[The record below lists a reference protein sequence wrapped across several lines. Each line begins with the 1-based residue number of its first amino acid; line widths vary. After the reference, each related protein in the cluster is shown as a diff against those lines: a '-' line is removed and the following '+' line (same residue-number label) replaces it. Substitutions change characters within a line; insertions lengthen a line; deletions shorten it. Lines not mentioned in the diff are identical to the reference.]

1 MTLKLKIRTL
11 DNFQGSLTDRTFL
24 AIREAIMELN
34 FLPGEIIRKHDI
46 CNALG
51 VSRSPV
57 SEALAKLRNE
67 GLVEV
72 VPQSG
77 TFVSRFSLQD
87 IKEGA
92 FLREAIELAC
102 IEILAS
108 NISEQQL
115 IDLNRNLKLQKVLA
129 ESDDYQGF
137 YQLDAKMHGMIMDF
151 TGYKNLAK
159 VTKTGWVQ
167 VDRARQLLLPV
178 DGRLKKAFQE
188 HRAIIKALEQNDV
201 ALARE
206 KMRTHLNQLIL
217 LLTPLEKKHPHL
229 FENS

>member
-11 DNFQGSLTDRTFL
+11 DNFQGSLTARTVL

-67 GLVEV
+67 SLVEV

-188 HRAIIKALEQNDV
+188 HRAVIKALEQNDV

-206 KMRTHLNQLIL
+206 KIRTHLNQLIL

-229 FENS
+229 FDNS

>member
-46 CNALG
+46 CNTLG

-77 TFVSRFSLQD
+77 TFVSRFSMQD

-108 NISEQQL
+108 NISEKQL

-129 ESDDYQGF
+129 ETDDYQGF
-137 YQLDAKMHGMIMDF
+137 YQLDAEMHSMIMDF

-188 HRAIIKALEQNDV
+188 HRAVIKALEQNDV

>member
-11 DNFQGSLTDRTFL
+11 DNFQGSLTNRTFL

-188 HRAIIKALEQNDV
+188 HRAVIKALEQKDV

-229 FENS
+229 FDNS

>member
-11 DNFQGSLTDRTFL
+11 GNFQGSLTDRTFL

-188 HRAIIKALEQNDV
+188 HRAVIKALEQNDV

-229 FENS
+229 FDNS

>member
-11 DNFQGSLTDRTFL
+11 DNFQGSLSNRTFL

-115 IDLNRNLKLQKVLA
+115 IELNRNLKLQKVLA
-129 ESDDYQGF
+129 ETDDYQGF

-188 HRAIIKALEQNDV
+188 HRAVIKALEQNDV

-229 FENS
+229 FDNS

>member
-46 CNALG
+46 CNTLG

-108 NISEQQL
+108 NISEKQL

-129 ESDDYQGF
+129 ETDDYQGF
-137 YQLDAKMHGMIMDF
+137 YQLDAEMHSMIMDF

-178 DGRLKKAFQE
+178 HGRLKKAFQE
-188 HRAIIKALEQNDV
+188 HRAVIKALEQNDV

>member
-11 DNFQGSLTDRTFL
+11 DNFQGSLTNRTFL

-188 HRAIIKALEQNDV
+188 HKAVIEALEQNDV

>member
-129 ESDDYQGF
+129 ETDDYQGF

-188 HRAIIKALEQNDV
+188 HRAVIKALEQNDV

-229 FENS
+229 FDNS

>member
-11 DNFQGSLTDRTFL
+11 DNFQGSLTNRTFL
-24 AIREAIMELN
+24 AVREAIIELN

-137 YQLDAKMHGMIMDF
+137 YQLDAEMHGMIMDF

-188 HRAIIKALEQNDV
+188 HRAVIKALEQNDV

>member
-11 DNFQGSLTDRTFL
+11 DNFQGSLSNRTFL

-129 ESDDYQGF
+129 ETDDYQGF
-137 YQLDAKMHGMIMDF
+137 YQLDAEMHGMIMDF

-188 HRAIIKALEQNDV
+188 HRAVIKALEQNDV

>member
-46 CNALG
+46 CNTLG

-108 NISEQQL
+108 NISEKQL

-129 ESDDYQGF
+129 ETDDYQGF
-137 YQLDAKMHGMIMDF
+137 YQLDAEMHSMIMDF

-188 HRAIIKALEQNDV
+188 HRAVIKALEQNDV

>member
-1 MTLKLKIRTL
+1 MTLKLKIRTM
-11 DNFQGSLTDRTFL
+11 DNFQGSLTNRTFL

-188 HRAIIKALEQNDV
+188 HRAVIKALEQNDV

-229 FENS
+229 FDNS

>member
-108 NISEQQL
+108 KISEQQL

-129 ESDDYQGF
+129 ETDDYQGF
-137 YQLDAKMHGMIMDF
+137 YQLDAEMHGMIMDF

-188 HRAIIKALEQNDV
+188 HRAVIKALEQNDV

>member
-11 DNFQGSLTDRTFL
+11 DNFQGSLTNRTFL
-24 AIREAIMELN
+24 AVREAIIELN

-51 VSRSPV
+51 LSRSPV

-188 HRAIIKALEQNDV
+188 HRAVIKALEQNDV

>member
-1 MTLKLKIRTL
+1 MTLKLKIHTL

-46 CNALG
+46 CNTLG

-188 HRAIIKALEQNDV
+188 HKAVIEALEQNDV

>member
-11 DNFQGSLTDRTFL
+11 DNFQGSLTNRTFL

-129 ESDDYQGF
+129 ESDDCQGF

-188 HRAIIKALEQNDV
+188 HRAVIKALEQNDV

>member
-1 MTLKLKIRTL
+1 MTLKLKILTL

-188 HRAIIKALEQNDV
+188 HRAVIKALEQNDV

-229 FENS
+229 FENI

>member
-11 DNFQGSLTDRTFL
+11 DNFQGSLTDRTVL

-188 HRAIIKALEQNDV
+188 HRAVIKALEQNDD

-206 KMRTHLNQLIL
+206 NMRTHLNQLIL

>member
-11 DNFQGSLTDRTFL
+11 DNFQGSLTDRTVL

-188 HRAIIKALEQNDV
+188 HRAVIKALEQNDV

>member
-46 CNALG
+46 CNTLG

-108 NISEQQL
+108 NISEKQL

-129 ESDDYQGF
+129 ETDDYQGF
-137 YQLDAKMHGMIMDF
+137 YQLDAEMHSMILDF

-178 DGRLKKAFQE
+178 HGRLKKAFQE
-188 HRAIIKALEQNDV
+188 HRAVIKALEKNDV
-201 ALARE
+201 ALARK

>member
-11 DNFQGSLTDRTFL
+11 DNFQGSLTDRTVL

-188 HRAIIKALEQNDV
+188 HRAVIKALEQNDV

-229 FENS
+229 FDNS

>member
-11 DNFQGSLTDRTFL
+11 DNFQGSLTNRTFL

-188 HRAIIKALEQNDV
+188 HRAVIKALEQNDV

-217 LLTPLEKKHPHL
+217 LLTPLEKKHPHI

>member
-11 DNFQGSLTDRTFL
+11 DNFQGSLTSRTFL
-24 AIREAIMELN
+24 AVREAIIELN

-188 HRAIIKALEQNDV
+188 HRAVIKALEQNDV
-201 ALARE
+201 VLARE

>member
-11 DNFQGSLTDRTFL
+11 DNFQGSLTNRTFL

-77 TFVSRFSLQD
+77 TFVSIFSLQD
-87 IKEGA
+87 INEGA

-188 HRAIIKALEQNDV
+188 HRAVIKALEQNDV

>member
-108 NISEQQL
+108 KISEQQL

-129 ESDDYQGF
+129 ETDDYQGF
-137 YQLDAKMHGMIMDF
+137 YQLDAEMHGMIMDF

-178 DGRLKKAFQE
+178 HGRLKKAFQE
-188 HRAIIKALEQNDV
+188 HRAVIKALEKNDV

>member
-151 TGYKNLAK
+151 TGYKNIAK

-188 HRAIIKALEQNDV
+188 HRAVIKALEQNDV

>member
-129 ESDDYQGF
+129 ETDDYQGF
-137 YQLDAKMHGMIMDF
+137 YQLDAEMHGMIMDF
-151 TGYKNLAK
+151 TGYNNLAK

-188 HRAIIKALEQNDV
+188 HRAVIKALEQNDV

>member
-46 CNALG
+46 CNTLG

-129 ESDDYQGF
+129 ETDDYQGF
-137 YQLDAKMHGMIMDF
+137 YQLDAEMHGMIMDF

-178 DGRLKKAFQE
+178 GGRLKKAFQE
-188 HRAIIKALEQNDV
+188 HRAVIKALEKNDV

-206 KMRTHLNQLIL
+206 KMRIHLNQLIL

>member
-11 DNFQGSLTDRTFL
+11 DNFQGSLTNRTFL
-24 AIREAIMELN
+24 AIREAIMELT
-34 FLPGEIIRKHDI
+34 FLHGEIIRKHEI

-188 HRAIIKALEQNDV
+188 HRAVIKALEQNDV

>member
-46 CNALG
+46 CSALG

-92 FLREAIELAC
+92 FLREL
-102 IEILAS
+102 
-108 NISEQQL
+108 
-115 IDLNRNLKLQKVLA
+115 
-129 ESDDYQGF
+129 
-137 YQLDAKMHGMIMDF
+137 
-151 TGYKNLAK
+151 
-159 VTKTGWVQ
+159 
-167 VDRARQLLLPV
+167 
-178 DGRLKKAFQE
+178 
-188 HRAIIKALEQNDV
+188 
-201 ALARE
+201 
-206 KMRTHLNQLIL
+206 
-217 LLTPLEKKHPHL
+217 
-229 FENS
+229 

>member
-11 DNFQGSLTDRTFL
+11 DNFQGSLTDRTFI

-129 ESDDYQGF
+129 ETDDYQGF
-137 YQLDAKMHGMIMDF
+137 YQLDAEMHGMIMDF

-188 HRAIIKALEQNDV
+188 HRAVIKALEQNDV

>member
-11 DNFQGSLTDRTFL
+11 DNFQGSLTNRTFL
-24 AIREAIMELN
+24 AVREAIIELN

-188 HRAIIKALEQNDV
+188 HRAVIKALEQNDV

>member
-11 DNFQGSLTDRTFL
+11 DNFQGSLTNRTFL
-24 AIREAIMELN
+24 AVREAIIELN

-188 HRAIIKALEQNDV
+188 HRAVIKALEQNDV

-229 FENS
+229 FDNS

>member
-46 CNALG
+46 CNTLG

-108 NISEQQL
+108 NISEKQL

-129 ESDDYQGF
+129 ETDDYQGF
-137 YQLDAKMHGMIMDF
+137 YQLDAEMHSMIMDF

-178 DGRLKKAFQE
+178 HGRLKKAFQE
-188 HRAIIKALEQNDV
+188 HRAVIKALEKNDV
-201 ALARE
+201 ALAVSY
-206 KMRTHLNQLIL
+206 THLTLPTNR
-217 LLTPLEKKHPHL
+217 EV
-229 FENS
+229 

>member
-11 DNFQGSLTDRTFL
+11 DNFQGSLTNRTFL

-87 IKEGA
+87 IIDGA

-188 HRAIIKALEQNDV
+188 HRAVIKALEQNDV